1 MPNWSPGD
9 MIRLPGER
17 SLRVIETRVSEGTDG
32 APVSVLVVEP
42 VKMPRPHSSQ
52 QHLPHR
58 PQ

>member
-1 MPNWSPGD
+1 